1 MASPDGSAELLAGA
15 IRYALGSLSHVT
27 PGCLSRPTPC
37 AAWDLAALLQHVDD
51 SLAALHDGIAT
62 GYVSVS
68 PGPAAHSAVSSAPV
82 SSAPV
87 DSAGVSSAANSSA
100 VGPAGRLIT
109 ALRHRAGQLLVA
121 ATSGGGLDRPVA
133 IADRRLAGSR
143 LAAVGAVEI
152 AVHGWDITETCGRRR
167 PIPPALAAGILTIVP
182 GVVTSDIRDVRF
194 AAPVLASPHASP
206 SDRLVALLGR
216 NPAGGGWCP
225 PA

>member
-82 SSAPV
+82 SSA
-87 DSAGVSSAANSSA
+87 GVSSA

-167 PIPPALAAGILTIVP
+167 PIPPALAVDILTIVP

>member
-82 SSAPV
+82 
-87 DSAGVSSAANSSA
+87 DSAGVSSA